1 MQKIEVFKKNI
12 FDQII
17 SDLYKKYDIKDEIE
31 FKSFLSEHK
40 LIMENLAKNIRSRGR
55 VDIDYKKHKIQVSYV
70 LRYFHVYWYQIY
82 HALKKIS
89 ELEVNFFKDSDKAL
103 KLDYLEQVLLLKLSG
118 LQILYR
124 IIVDSLLKSL
134 EDL

>member
-89 ELEVNFFKDSDKAL
+89 ELEVNFYKDSDKAL
-103 KLDYLEQVLLLKLSG
+103 KIG
-118 LQILYR
+118 LFGAGPAPEVIGITNFLQN
-124 IIVDSLLKSL
+124 
-134 EDL
+134 